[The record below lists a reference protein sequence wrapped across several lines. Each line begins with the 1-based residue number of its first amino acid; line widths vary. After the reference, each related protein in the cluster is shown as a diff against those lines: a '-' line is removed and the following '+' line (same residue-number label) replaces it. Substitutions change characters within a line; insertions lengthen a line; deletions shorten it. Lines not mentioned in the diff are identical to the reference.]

1 MGFLGALGFGGV
13 EGSVLRVLGV
23 TVPTFRLPSE
33 FRVLGFRV
41 RALGFRV
48 LGFRA
53 FWVWEFWGLGL
64 IGFKLPQ
71 TLHPWP
77 QASKAD
83 EELAAKKAW
92 GPRLAIRFR
101 KLRFL

>member
-1 MGFLGALGFGGV
+1 MGFWGALGFGGV

-48 LGFRA
+48 LG
-53 FWVWEFWGLGL
+53 V
-64 IGFKLPQ
+64 
-71 TLHPWP
+71 
-77 QASKAD
+77 
-83 EELAAKKAW
+83 
-92 GPRLAIRFR
+92 
-101 KLRFL
+101 